1 MGRDLLAELRFE
13 NCNDFIKDDS
23 ELSSRKSSKETSSDD
38 SSATS
43 DEDLQDYRINGYH
56 PMHVGEIVDSKY
68 IILRK
73 LGWGHFSTVWLALK
87 I

>member
-13 NCNDFIKDDS
+13 NCSDFIKDDS
-23 ELSSRKSSKETSSDD
+23 ELSERRSERETSSDD

-56 PMHVGEIVDSKY
+56 PMHVG
-68 IILRK
+68 
-73 LGWGHFSTVWLALK
+73 
-87 I
+87 